1 MAEADGTTWWKS
13 LLEAEDCQHSD
24 HSVSQGSTQNIDLT
38 RIVLHFVY
46 WAFLYGFAVLLLS
59 FTSLRWATESTTGV
73 NTGPVIVL
81 LPAGLMVL
89 THVLLL
95 SVWWLGVHLCS
106 HQRDLFQHVAP
117 AFAWPRKPPDPP
129 TPSGHVRRAQR
140 RPSLKNKL
148 LLMALG
154 AAATHAHDL
163 SGLVLTGPDLQLR
176 AAMMSKCT
184 TAKGVVRSD
193 RIHRLDEDDL
203 NRFRQAVMQVPEGL
217 GTDGDSFQC
226 IIDCGA
232 SSSSTGHLSDFLP
245 GTLHDLAKP
254 VRLEGIAGDVSV
266 TKAGKVRYEWLTTTH
281 TVKVVEL
288 TAYYV
293 PNMTCR
299 LLSPQAYWDE
309 IADDDGSFQ
318 VRRRKSVM
326 QWGDGTIVDI
336 PYHPTTN
343 LPIIRTYSNAL
354 DTAQAL
360 AMKGCVSDE
369 VNQNLTAKAK
379 LLLKNHFRLGHV
391 NFSTVQWIG
400 RQGWLGKQG
409 ESMGHGTIEYPKCA
423 ACLYGKQHR
432 SSIPNRHVK
441 RSKDGE
447 LLKNK
452 LHPGDLIFSDQY
464 LSSTP
469 GRTPS
474 SRGTSQSQYSG
485 GTLFYD
491 AASGSVHCY
500 HQLGMT
506 ASETIESKI
515 AFERMAQGCGV
526 AVKDYHTDN
535 GIYTSKEFMRELNEA
550 GQGLTLSGVD
560 AQFQNGAAENAI
572 KIVVRMARTMMLHA
586 TLRWPEVADKAL
598 WPLAMSHAVHLYNHT
613 PHRDSGVSP
622 MELWTRTMSDHSA
635 LANSHPW
642 GCPVYVLDPKL
653 RGGQKIPKWSPR
665 SKRGQ
670 YMGASPLHASTVGL
684 VQNLQTGSITP
695 QFHVVYD
702 DFFETVHSGPDQ
714 EPPAW
719 EHLVTFERFRNEL
732 DPDDDTALSD
742 DWLSPEELH
751 DRRQQQAEHN
761 GPRQQEG
768 TIISDVDDPAPIDA
782 SANGTPVREK
792 RAQPQRER
800 TPRPTPPMDPVREP
814 VVRPT
819 SSPSTPIRSPTTAP
833 PPAPPSA
840 PRVRSAQP
848 EETTR
853 CGRKRKPPSRYGYD
867 GTGIAGYLNMRR
879 TMNCCMLL
887 GGALTGAQR
896 VPEHDFRYITA
907 LAFDSE
913 WAALD
918 DLHPGIGQFPQALKA
933 SKTSDP
939 DLPSLHEAR
948 RGEHW
953 DAFKS
958 AMDKEINQLEEHG
971 TWHWVER
978 KSLAHGTNVLPTTWV
993 LRIKRYPDGRL
1004 NKFKARLCA
1013 RGDKQVAGVDYFDTY
1028 SPVVSWSTVR
1038 LMLCLAAHQNLATR
1052 QIDFS
1057 NAFVQATLRE
1067 DVYIEV
1073 PDGYGSPDYAK
1084 GELVLKL
1091 DKSQYGLCQAP
1102 SYWAN
1107 FLKAALE
1114 KRGLQASEHDPC
1126 LYYGKG
1132 VICLTYVDDCL
1143 WFAKRQ
1149 DDIDAIIADLK
1160 KDLTLTVEDTGED
1173 AFSFLGVEVKTHEN
1187 GEVELLQTG
1196 LIDKVLKL
1204 CGVDDGY
1211 NSKKTPCVTEPLGTN
1226 PQGEPCKA
1234 EWGYASAV
1242 GMLMYLCSNSR
1253 PDIQFAVH
1261 QCARFTHCPKHT
1273 HEEAIIRI
1281 CRYLLGTRDK
1291 GLRFKP
1297 GKVLELDCYVD
1308 ADFAGL
1314 YNVEAHDD
1322 PVCVKSRTG
1331 YVLTLGSCPL
1341 LWVSKLQTEITLSTT
1356 EAEYVALSQ
1365 SMRDLLPMRAK
1376 LQDVLTHLNIGPKD
1390 SKSKVVS
1397 TVFEDNN
1404 GCMALATSPKIN
1416 PRTKHIAVK
1425 YHHFRGSVGEGTGI
1439 TVEKIETNEQKADIF
1454 TKGLVQVKFEYLR
1467 KKLMG
1472 W

>member
-1 MAEADGTTWWKS
+1 M
-13 LLEAEDCQHSD
+13 
-24 HSVSQGSTQNIDLT
+24 
-38 RIVLHFVY
+38 
-46 WAFLYGFAVLLLS
+46 
-59 FTSLRWATESTTGV
+59 
-73 NTGPVIVL
+73 
-81 LPAGLMVL
+81 
-89 THVLLL
+89 
-95 SVWWLGVHLCS
+95 
-106 HQRDLFQHVAP
+106 
-117 AFAWPRKPPDPP
+117 
-129 TPSGHVRRAQR
+129 
-140 RPSLKNKL
+140 
-148 LLMALG
+148 
-154 AAATHAHDL
+154 
-163 SGLVLTGPDLQLR
+163 
-176 AAMMSKCT
+176 
-184 TAKGVVRSD
+184 
-193 RIHRLDEDDL
+193 
-203 NRFRQAVMQVPEGL
+203 
-217 GTDGDSFQC
+217 
-226 IIDCGA
+226 
-232 SSSSTGHLSDFLP
+232 
-245 GTLHDLAKP
+245 
-254 VRLEGIAGDVSV
+254 
-266 TKAGKVRYEWLTTTH
+266 
-281 TVKVVEL
+281 
-288 TAYYV
+288 
-293 PNMTCR
+293 
-299 LLSPQAYWDE
+299 
-309 IADDDGSFQ
+309 
-318 VRRRKSVM
+318 
-326 QWGDGTIVDI
+326 
-336 PYHPTTN
+336 
-343 LPIIRTYSNAL
+343 
-354 DTAQAL
+354 
-360 AMKGCVSDE
+360 
-369 VNQNLTAKAK
+369 
-379 LLLKNHFRLGHV
+379 
-391 NFSTVQWIG
+391 
-400 RQGWLGKQG
+400 
-409 ESMGHGTIEYPKCA
+409 
-423 ACLYGKQHR
+423 
-432 SSIPNRHVK
+432 
-441 RSKDGE
+441 
-447 LLKNK
+447 
-452 LHPGDLIFSDQY
+452 
-464 LSSTP
+464 
-469 GRTPS
+469 
-474 SRGTSQSQYSG
+474 
-485 GTLFYD
+485 FYD

-500 HQLGMT
+500 HQFGLT
-506 ASETIESKI
+506 ANETIESKI

-526 AVKDYHTDN
+526 TVKDYHTDN
-535 GIYTSKEFMRELNEA
+535 GVYTSKEFMRELAEA
-550 GQGLTLSGVD
+550 GQGLSLSGVD

-586 TLRWPEVADKAL
+586 TLRWPEVADKDL
-598 WPLAMSHAVHLYNHT
+598 WPLAMTHAAHLYNHL
-613 PHRDSGVSP
+613 PNRHSGVSP
-622 MELWTRTMSDHSA
+622 MELWTRTMSDHSV
-635 LANSHPW
+635 LTNSHPW

-670 YMGASPLHASTVGL
+670 YMGASTMHASTVGL
-684 VQNLQTGSITP
+684 VRNLQSGSITA
-695 QFHVVYD
+695 QFHCVYD
-702 DFFETVHSGPDQ
+702 DFFETVHSGPEQ

-732 DPDDDTALSD
+732 EPDSEPDLSD

-751 DRRQQQAEHN
+751 DRRQQQADHH
-761 GPRQQEG
+761 GRRQQEG
-768 TIISDVDDPAPIDA
+768 HTNMDPGTHNDSPIDA
-782 SANGTPVREK
+782 LADGTPDRMEE
-792 RAQPQRER
+792 RAQPQREL
-800 TPRPTPPMDPVREP
+800 TPRPPHRAPTAGASDPSRSATHSPVPMQAPEPTPPPLDPSPLKSVGSTQLEEP
-814 VVRPT
+814 R
-819 SSPSTPIRSPTTAP
+819 R
-833 PPAPPSA
+833 
-840 PRVRSAQP
+840 R
-848 EETTR
+848 
-853 CGRKRKPPSRYGYD
+853 GRKRKPPSRYGYD
-867 GTGIAGYLNMRR
+867 GTGLAGYFNIRR

-887 GGALTGAQR
+887 GGALLGSSR

-907 LAFDSE
+907 LAFDAE

-948 RGEHW
+948 RGEYW
-953 DAFKS
+953 EEFKT
-958 AMDKEINQLEEHG
+958 AMDKEVDQLEEHG

-978 KSLAHGTNVLPTTWV
+978 KSLPKGTNILPTTWV

-1038 LMLCLAAHQNLATR
+1038 LMLCLAAHQGLATR

-1073 PDGYGSPDYAK
+1073 PDGYGSPEYGK

-1091 DKSQYGLCQAP
+1091 NKSQYGLCQAP

-1114 KRGLQASEHDPC
+1114 KRGLKASDHDPC

-1149 DDIDAIIADLK
+1149 EDIDAIIADLK
-1160 KDLTLTVEDTGED
+1160 KDLTLTVEDDGED
-1173 AFSFLGVEVKTHEN
+1173 AFSFLGVEVKKHEN

-1204 CGVDDGY
+1204 CGVDEGY
-1211 NSKKTPCVTEPLGTN
+1211 NAKKTPCVSEPLGTN
-1226 PQGEPCKA
+1226 AGGAPCQA
-1234 EWGYASAV
+1234 AWGYASAV

-1261 QCARFTHCPKHT
+1261 QCARFTHCPRRT

-1281 CRYLLGTRDK
+1281 CRYLLGTREK

-1297 GKVLELDCYVD
+1297 GELLQLDCYVD

-1314 YNVEAHDD
+1314 YNVESHDD

-1341 LWVSKLQTEITLSTT
+1341 LWVSKLQTEVTLSTT

-1376 LQDVLTHLNIGPKD
+1376 LKDVLTHLNLESD
-1390 SKSKVVS
+1390 DAQSKVIS

-1404 GCMALATSPKIN
+1404 GCLALATSPKIN

-1425 YHHFRGSVGEGTGI
+1425 YHHFRGSVGKGTGVSI
-1439 TVEKIETNEQKADIF
+1439 EKIETDEQLADIF